1 MEILPSFHRF
11 NCFKK
16 TWERT
21 AQFAEENERR
31 QRNFTFNFYLR
42 DYLQQVKNSRKRVL
56 IYNLE

>member
-1 MEILPSFHRF
+1 MEILPSFHCF

-31 QRNFTFNFYLR
+31 KKNFTFNFYSW
-42 DYLQQVKNSRKRVL
+42 DYSQQVKNSRKCVL